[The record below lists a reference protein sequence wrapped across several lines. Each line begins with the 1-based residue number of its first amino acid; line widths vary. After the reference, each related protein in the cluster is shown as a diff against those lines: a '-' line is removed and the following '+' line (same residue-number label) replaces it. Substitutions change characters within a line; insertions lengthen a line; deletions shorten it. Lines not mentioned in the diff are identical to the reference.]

1 MKTITSFLSKA
12 VLAIAGVVALS
23 STAYA
28 QTQTAT
34 TRWTGTAYS
43 SIGTQTFYLYN
54 IGTGK
59 FIKADGEW
67 GIQAL
72 LKFQG
77 FGTGL
82 TLEGS
87 SNGSYLINTGISTTT
102 SGSYSKYLGI
112 NLPGTTEGSSSTTW
126 GNSEKTFGVIC
137 DASSQG
143 TASSTY
149 TRYVTFE
156 EMTDYTGSVVYRI
169 KEKITSNRTS
179 TEYYWGAKA
188 GIDYA
193 TGKASADMGEVV
205 TFCHA
210 SNSAVNDTIDGDN
223 KDYYS
228 WILVTQNELST
239 AHVGDVSKGGGLTAN
254 MSYLLQDPYFDR
266 NRTEFSNAWKSYSTG
281 SATSS
286 MYRYDWLNNATTSV
300 TPWTTPLLQKVTVNT
315 KEYGKYSFASVEGLG
330 VMYTTFTAPADGYY
344 EIEMRGFSQG
354 TNDAWLYVSTDP
366 TVGPDNIGAKVAFPK
381 VTNGTFS
388 KTSLTNAKLAAPGQL
403 LYNDSTNKYAVSVQ
417 VHASAN
423 QTVYIGI
430 YKAAASQS
438 SNQDSSSSSSR
449 TSYYDTDYIG
459 IDNLQ
464 LYYVGQLPF
473 VLDEDTTSDQYMR
486 DADYQGETFATV
498 YLKRNFTLNKWNTL
512 VMPIDLTAAQVK
524 EAFGDDTQIA
534 ELKGV
539 GAVTGRPSIDF
550 QTVSLDQEGTVVE
563 KAKMYLIK
571 PVKDGSTKTL
581 VVTFKD
587 STTKTY
593 QDVKMYTIGR
603 RNLNGDNLVDPITT
617 EGQCDQYPD
626 GQVKFVGTYVSKDAT
641 SGPQANSYVFS
652 GGNMYHLSNAMAIKG
667 FRGWFEDMTGS
678 GSIKFNISDGEITSI
693 DEVIANDKGKANG
706 AVYTVDGVQVRA
718 NASSLE
724 GLPAGIYIFNGKK
737 HLVK

>member
-34 TRWTGTAYS
+34 IRWTGTAYS

-112 NLPGTTEGSSSTTW
+112 NIPGTTEGSASTTW
-126 GNSEKTFGVIC
+126 GNSDKTFGVIC

-143 TASSTY
+143 TASSSY
-149 TRYVTFE
+149 SRYVTFE

-169 KEKITSNRTS
+169 KEKITSNSTS
-179 TEYYWGAKA
+179 TYYYWGAKV

-210 SNSAVNDTIDGDN
+210 SNSAVSDTIAGDN

-266 NRTEFSNAWKSYSTG
+266 NRTVFSNAWKSYSTG
-281 SATSS
+281 SATSG
-286 MYRYDWLNNATTSV
+286 MNRYDWLKSATTSV

-315 KEYGKYSFASVEGLG
+315 KEYGKYSFASVEGQG

-344 EIEMRGFSQG
+344 EIEVRGFSQG

-388 KTSLTNAKLAAPGQL
+388 KTSLANDKLAAPGQL
-403 LYNDSTNKYAVSVQ
+403 LYNDSTNKYTVSVQ
-417 VHASAN
+417 VYASAN

-430 YKAAASQS
+430 YKADASQS
-438 SNQDSSSSSSR
+438 SNQGSSSSR
-449 TSYYDTDYIG
+449 SYYYYDTDYIG

-641 SGPQANSYVFS
+641 FGPQAKSYVFS
-652 GGNMYHLSNAMAIKG
+652 GGNMYHLSSAMAIKG

>member
-1 MKTITSFLSKA
+1 MMKTITSFLSKA

-34 TRWTGTAYS
+34 TRWTGTAYG

-126 GNSEKTFGVIC
+126 GDSEKTFGVIC

-143 TASSTY
+143 TASSAY

-210 SNSAVNDTIDGDN
+210 SNSAVNDTIGGDN

-228 WILVTQNELST
+228 WILVTQDELST

-281 SATSS
+281 SATSGS
-286 MYRYDWLNNATTSV
+286 YRYNWLETSTTTV

-315 KEYGKYSFASVEGLG
+315 KEYGKYSFASVEGQG

-381 VTNGTFS
+381 VTDGTFS
-388 KTSLTNAKLAAPGQL
+388 KTSLTNVKLAAPGQL

-430 YKAAASQS
+430 YKVAASQS
-438 SNQDSSSSSSR
+438 SNQGSSSSR
-449 TSYYDTDYIG
+449 SYYYDTDYIG

-641 SGPQANSYVFS
+641 SGPQAKSYVFS

-693 DEVIANDKGKANG
+693 DEVIANDKGKAND

>member
-1 MKTITSFLSKA
+1 MMKTITSFLSKA
-12 VLAIAGVVALS
+12 VLAIAGVVAFS

-34 TRWTGTAYS
+34 IRWTGTAYS

-112 NLPGTTEGSSSTTW
+112 NIPGTTEGSSSTTW
-126 GNSEKTFGVIC
+126 GDSDKTFGVIC

-143 TASSTY
+143 TASSSY
-149 TRYVTFE
+149 SRYVTFE

-169 KEKITSNRTS
+169 KEKITSNSTS
-179 TEYYWGAKA
+179 TYYYWGAKV

-210 SNSAVNDTIDGDN
+210 SNSAVSDTIDGDN

-286 MYRYDWLNNATTSV
+286 SYRYNWLETSTTTV

-315 KEYGKYSFASVEGLG
+315 KEYGKYSFASVEGQG

-438 SNQDSSSSSSR
+438 SNQGYSIHSY
-449 TSYYDTDYIG
+449 YYDTDYIG

-626 GQVKFVGTYVSKDAT
+626 GQVKFVGTYVSKDAA
-641 SGPQANSYVFS
+641 SGPQAKSYVFS
-652 GGNMYHLSNAMAIKG
+652 GGDMYHLSSAMAIKG

>member
-34 TRWTGTAYS
+34 TRWTGTAYG

-143 TASSTY
+143 TASSSY

-169 KEKITSNRTS
+169 KEKITSNSTS
-179 TEYYWGAKA
+179 TYYYWGAKA

-193 TGKASADMGEVV
+193 TGKASADMGDVV

-210 SNSAVNDTIDGDN
+210 SNSSVNDTIGGDN

-228 WILVTQNELST
+228 WILVTQDELST
-239 AHVGDVSKGGGLTAN
+239 AHVSDVSKGGGLTAN

-281 SATSS
+281 SATSGS
-286 MYRYDWLNNATTSV
+286 YRYNWLEKSTTTV

-315 KEYGKYSFASVEGLG
+315 KEYGKYSFASVEGQG

-381 VTNGTFS
+381 VTDGTFS

-438 SNQDSSSSSSR
+438 SNQGSSSFWSSY
-449 TSYYDTDYIG
+449 YYDTDYIG

-534 ELKGV
+534 VLKGV

-563 KAKMYLIK
+563 KAQMYLIK

-603 RNLNGDNLVDPITT
+603 RNLNGANLVDPITT

-626 GQVKFVGTYVSKDAT
+626 GQVKFVGTYVSKDAA

-652 GGNMYHLSNAMAIKG
+652 GGNMYHLSSAMAIKG

>member
-12 VLAIAGVVALS
+12 VLAIAGVVAFS

-34 TRWTGTAYS
+34 IRWTGTAYS

-112 NLPGTTEGSSSTTW
+112 NIPGTTEGSSSTTW
-126 GNSEKTFGVIC
+126 GDSDKTFGVIC

-143 TASSTY
+143 TASSSY
-149 TRYVTFE
+149 SRYVTFE

-169 KEKITSNRTS
+169 KEKITSNSTS
-179 TEYYWGAKA
+179 TYYYWGAKV

-210 SNSAVNDTIDGDN
+210 SNSAVSDTIDGDN

-286 MYRYDWLNNATTSV
+286 MYRYDWLKSATTSV

-315 KEYGKYSFASVEGLG
+315 KEYGKYSFASVEGQG

-388 KTSLTNAKLAAPGQL
+388 KTSLANDKLAAPGQL

-438 SNQDSSSSSSR
+438 SNQGSSSSR
-449 TSYYDTDYIG
+449 SYYYYDTDYIG

-603 RNLNGDNLVDPITT
+603 RNLNGANLVDPITT
-617 EGQCDQYPD
+617 KGQCDQYPD
-626 GQVKFVGTYVSKDAT
+626 GQVKFVGTYVSKDAV

-652 GGNMYHLSNAMAIKG
+652 GGNMYHLSSAMAIKG

>member
-12 VLAIAGVVALS
+12 VLAIAGVVAFS

-34 TRWTGTAYS
+34 IRWTGTAYS

-112 NLPGTTEGSSSTTW
+112 NIPGTTEGSSSTTW
-126 GNSEKTFGVIC
+126 GDSDKTFGVIC

-143 TASSTY
+143 TASSSY
-149 TRYVTFE
+149 SRYVTFE

-169 KEKITSNRTS
+169 KEKITSNSTS
-179 TEYYWGAKA
+179 TYYYWGAKV

-210 SNSAVNDTIDGDN
+210 SNSAVSDTIDGDN

-286 MYRYDWLNNATTSV
+286 MYRYDWLKSATTSV

-315 KEYGKYSFASVEGLG
+315 KEYGKYSFASVEGQG

-388 KTSLTNAKLAAPGQL
+388 KTSLANDKLAAPGQL

-438 SNQDSSSSSSR
+438 SNQGSFSGRSY
-449 TSYYDTDYIG
+449 YYDTDYIG

-603 RNLNGDNLVDPITT
+603 RNLNGANLVDPITT

-626 GQVKFVGTYVSKDAT
+626 GQVKFVGTYVSKDAA

-652 GGNMYHLSNAMAIKG
+652 GGDMYHLSSAMAIKG
-667 FRGWFEDMTGS
+667 FRGWFEDLTGP

>member
-112 NLPGTTEGSSSTTW
+112 NLPGTTEGDSSTKW

-143 TASSTY
+143 KASSSY

-169 KEKITSNRTS
+169 KEKITSNSTS
-179 TEYYWGAKA
+179 TYYYWGAKA

-205 TFCHA
+205 TFCNA
-210 SNSAVNDTIDGDN
+210 SSSAVNDTIDGDN

-266 NRTEFSNAWKSYSTG
+266 NRTEFSSAWKSYSTG
-281 SATSS
+281 STTSN
-286 MYRYDWLNNATTSV
+286 MYRFDWLKDSTTSV

-315 KEYGKYSFASVEGLG
+315 KEYGKYSFASVEGQG

-354 TNDAWLYVSTDP
+354 SNDAWLYVSTDP

-381 VTNGTFS
+381 VASGTFS

-430 YKAAASQS
+430 YKAAASRS
-438 SNQDSSSSSSR
+438 SNQGSYWTDYYY
-449 TSYYDTDYIG
+449 YYDTDYIG

-486 DADYQGETFATV
+486 DADYQGEKFATV

-524 EAFGDDTQIA
+524 EAFGEDTKIA

-550 QTVSLDQEGTVVE
+550 QTVSLDKDGTVME

-571 PVKDGSTKTL
+571 PVKDGSKKTL

-603 RNLNGDNLVDPITT
+603 RNLNGANLVDPITT

-626 GQVKFVGTYVSKDAT
+626 GQVQFVGTYVSKDAA
-641 SGPQANSYVFS
+641 SGPQAKSYVFS
-652 GGNMYHLSNAMAIKG
+652 GGNMYHLSSAMEIKG